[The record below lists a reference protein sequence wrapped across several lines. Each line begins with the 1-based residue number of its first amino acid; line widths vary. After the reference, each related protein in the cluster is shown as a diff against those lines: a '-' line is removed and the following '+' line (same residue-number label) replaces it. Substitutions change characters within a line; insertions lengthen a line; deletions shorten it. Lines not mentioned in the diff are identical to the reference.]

1 MTTDDDVRLPAALR
15 VTRRFTPARYVIRVG
30 TNWSPVRAA
39 TVLPIADA
47 LEADCAFAAT
57 LDASATSAAAR
68 TVLDLVDS
76 GMIAPPR
83 PRRRRERPVSSR
95 AVFYQAADA

>member
-1 MTTDDDVRLPAALR
+1 MTTNDTARPTTPLCG
-15 VTRRFTPARYVIRVG
+15 TRRFTPARYVVRVG
-30 TNWSPVRAA
+30 TDWSPVRAA
-39 TVLPIADA
+39 MVLPIADA
-47 LEADCAFAAT
+47 LEGDRAFAET
-57 LDASATSAAAR
+57 LDAPAASAAAR

-83 PRRRRERPVSSR
+83 RWRRRERPVSSR